1 MTARMTI
8 ILPLAVAL
16 ICLLQ
21 AEPGMGAN
29 SHIRTV
35 LKLFRTIDLD
45 GSKKSFY
52 LTAAKYGIQKQLREP
67 IIRIV
72 GGFLPSTKMSEACVK
87 NMIADVYDIEGEFYA
102 KFSYACENHD
112 PYSVECLEDA
122 RDDYLTKL
130 VELFNETKNCL
141 RE

>member
-1 MTARMTI
+1 MAARMTI
-8 ILPLAVAL
+8 MLPFAVAL

-35 LKLFRTIDLD
+35 QKHFRNIDLD
-45 GSKKSFY
+45 ESKKSFY
-52 LTAAKYGIQKQLREP
+52 LTAAKYGIQTQLREP

-72 GGFLPSTKMSEACVK
+72 GGFAPSTKLSEACIK
-87 NMIADVYDIEGEFYA
+87 NMIAEVYQIESEFYA

-122 RDDYLTKL
+122 RDEYITKL
-130 VELFNETKNCL
+130 VELFKETKKCL